1 LYILLSFKNF
11 AAVAN
16 RLLFY
21 ILTLPF
27 LLSLAP
33 VAKAQFRAKPVPF
46 AYLPDQTEDKY
57 NQRLKHKSLPV
68 SETDFIIL
76 SKKTATEYAIER
88 YDKSLKKTWAA
99 ALPLLPEETVEAF
112 YKNSEYA
119 FVLTHR
125 FERNVG
131 SQMLFSH
138 LIELRSGKKLES
150 RKIYEAPSKSR
161 KIAVAYSEDGT
172 KIMAYQLLMQEA
184 KIKAINSTIF
194 DSNFKKLKEAS
205 YNLRDI
211 ATNVSA
217 NLKIDNQGNQYL
229 CLLSDNATKLAVR
242 KYNLQSEDAKVM
254 SVQLGGNFGGVNTYV
269 FQTQFDLEPNGLL
282 YAAAICLDRETSDY
296 YSLKLVKFDFDSSEM
311 KFAPEFKFTP
321 EYLAALNN
329 ALPSDKPQTRLE
341 DIELSEIVV
350 TPEKDVVIIA
360 EKRYTESGENSNYVA
375 KAMHLFTYDEYLN
388 LAWRSFII
396 KNQVAPPEEGFSGIS
411 YSSKLVNG
419 MLHILTLETLNNKTD
434 LYLRRINPHNGA
446 GENPKTLG
454 LNLANDK
461 SLSYIKDFTTW
472 LADNSLIVVS
482 LPSKKS
488 ASLQL
493 SKIGMK

>member
-1 LYILLSFKNF
+1 M
-11 AAVAN
+11 VH
-16 RLLFY
+16 RLLFRL
-21 ILTLPF
+21 IFLPF
-27 LLSLAP
+27 LFCFAL
-33 VAKAQFRAKPVPF
+33 VAQAQFRAKPVPF
-46 AYLPDQTEDKY
+46 TYLPDETDDKY
-57 NQRLKHKSLPV
+57 NQRLKLKSLPV

-76 SKKTATEYAIER
+76 SKKSATEYAVER
-88 YDKSLKKTWAA
+88 YDKSLKQTWSA

-125 FERNVG
+125 FEKNVG

-138 LIELRSGKKLES
+138 LIELRTGKKLES

-161 KIAVAYSEDGT
+161 KIGVAYSENGSQ
-172 KIMAYQLLMQEA
+172 IMAYQFLMQET
-184 KIKAINSTIF
+184 KIKAISAAIF
-194 DSNFKKLKEAS
+194 DSSFKKLKDAN

-217 NLKIDNQGNQYL
+217 TLKIDNQGNQYV

-242 KYNLQSEDAKVM
+242 KYNLKTDDAKAM
-254 SVQLGGNFGGVNTYV
+254 SVQLGGNFSGTTTYV
-269 FQTQFDLEPNGLL
+269 FQTQYDLEADGLL
-282 YAAAICLDRETSDY
+282 YAAALCLDQNTSDY
-296 YSLKLVKFDFDSSEM
+296 YSLKLVKFDFEASEM

-321 EYLAALNN
+321 EYLTTLNK
-329 ALPSDKPQTRLE
+329 AFPTDKPLTRLE
-341 DIELSEIVV
+341 DIELSEIMV
-350 TPEKDVVIIA
+350 TPEKDVVIMA
-360 EKRYTESGENSNYVA
+360 EKRYTEAGENSNYVA
-375 KAMHLFTYDEYLN
+375 KELHLFTYDEYLN

-411 YSSKLVNG
+411 YSTRLVNG

-446 GENPKTLG
+446 GENPKPLG
-454 LNLANDK
+454 LNVANDK
-461 SLSYIKDFTTW
+461 SLAYIKDFTTW

-482 LPSKKS
+482 RPSKKS
-488 ASLQL
+488 ATLQL
-493 SKIGMK
+493 SKIGLK